1 MGEGVCGQVA
11 GALEEA
17 DEDVFAGDLK
27 ELVRMGMDELEGMG
41 SYVDE

>member
-1 MGEGVCGQVA
+1 M
-11 GALEEA
+11 EEA